1 MKTVV
6 GLYNKRKIT
15 LVFDKNKI
23 YYYGSVNLVFDGSK
37 SYVYEASFRHNYS
50 KTKQV
55 ILIKELP
62 YVLMFD
68 KVEKQSVV
76 ALLKNGILTQH
87 ILPFYITFP
96 VLEFHYLMEDVNQ
109 LLKEMNVL
117 LEE

>member
-6 GLYNKRKIT
+6 GLHNKQKIT

-23 YYYGSVNLVFDGSK
+23 YYYGGVNLVFDGSK
-37 SYVYEASFRHNYS
+37 SYVSKSYVYATSFLYDFS
-50 KTKQV
+50 ETKKI

-68 KVEKQSVV
+68 KVRKQSVV
-76 ALLKNGILTQH
+76 ALLKNSILSKH
-87 ILPFYITFP
+87 IFPRPEFY
-96 VLEFHYLMEDVNQ
+96 YLMEDVDE